1 MMSQPFSPDRE
12 TFAGWVHDALNRLYD
27 SPYLEAHPLADLLVR
42 GEDAGTGLRRS
53 QQLRQALLKAI
64 QGLRPAPGT
73 PAQSPDWRAYRIL
86 EARYIEGLSPNEVME
101 LLGLARSQYFRDQA
115 RVLSTLTDLL
125 WEQWQESRAALEL
138 EDMGKTREDLARA
151 EAERLCAEATWEEV
165 NVTELLRE
173 LEAVVAPL
181 AHASQV
187 SLRLLLSEPLSFPNA
202 DRVMLRQ
209 AVLNLLTCGVDVAQG
224 GHVEVRAFVEEGW
237 RGVHITAWGRGLR
250 RRLGE
255 LQERHRLGL
264 EASARLIESLG
275 GKLEL
280 HQGGDDCWEA
290 RLLWPTERPR
300 ILLVV
305 DDNEGFVALFRR
317 YLAGHKWQ
325 VVGAGGGAEAR
336 KAIAETRPTVIVL
349 DVMMPREDGWELLMA
364 LKADGMTREIP
375 VVVCSVLNEPQ
386 LALSLGA
393 AAYLAKPVTQQALL
407 HVLSRW
413 GRPGA
418 TRGPGR

>member
-1 MMSQPFSPDRE
+1 MMSKPFSPDRE

-27 SPYLEAHPLADLLVR
+27 SPHLEAHPLADLLVQ
-42 GEDAGTGLRRS
+42 GEGAGTGLRRS

-101 LLGLARSQYFRDQA
+101 QLGLARSQYFRDQA

-125 WEQWQESRAALEL
+125 WEQWQESRAALES
-138 EDMGKTREDLARA
+138 EDMGRTREDLARA
-151 EAERLCAEATWEEV
+151 EAERLCAEATWEEL
-165 NVTELLRE
+165 NVTELLGE

-181 AHASQV
+181 AQASQV
-187 SLRLLLSEPLSFPNA
+187 SLRFLLSEPLSFPNA

-224 GHVEVRAFVEEGW
+224 GHVEVRTFVEEGR

-280 HQGGDDCWEA
+280 HQVGDDGWEA

-300 ILLVV
+300 VLLVV

-317 YLAGHKWQ
+317 YLAGHNWQ

-364 LKADGMTREIP
+364 LKAEEMTREIP

-393 AAYLAKPVTQQALL
+393 TAYLAKPVTQQALL
-407 HVLSRW
+407 QVLSRW

-418 TRGPGR
+418 TQGPGR